1 MNTGQMLLTVGA
13 LILLS
18 TMILRFNR
26 AILTS
31 DEVMYNSKFNVL
43 ASSLCTSLIE
53 EAKGKSFDQ
62 NTDSSAVNNIS
73 ELSLKLGTENGE
85 AYADFNDFDDFNG
98 FIKVDSTMPSAVFYV
113 TSKVNYIDASDPNKI
128 SSSPTW
134 RKAIT
139 VTVMSSSMN
148 DPVQMSSIYTYWYF
162 R

>member
-1 MNTGQMLLTVGA
+1 MNTGQMLLSLGA

-26 AILTS
+26 AVLTS

-98 FIKVDSTMPSAVFYV
+98 FIK
-113 TSKVNYIDASDPNKI
+113 
-128 SSSPTW
+128 
-134 RKAIT
+134 
-139 VTVMSSSMN
+139 
-148 DPVQMSSIYTYWYF
+148 
-162 R
+162 